1 MVRRALCLL
10 GLVLAV
16 AGCGQ
21 LPRPF
26 QPADKT
32 GNALLEIKDG
42 MAIAVLPVT
51 HDAPGAPLVTAE
63 ALAAA
68 LRDRNLPASTQGRAR
83 AGRRLSGRA
92 VVQPLSAGQ
101 EEVLLYW
108 ELSNAQGQR
117 LAAVAQRGVAVP
129 GAWRAGDPEV
139 VRELM
144 DQAAG
149 KIAALVQDPTVE
161 EAALTAPLAAP
172 TPPKLVILPIE
183 DLPGDGGRSLP
194 WALAAELLAAGVPLA
209 REAGADDLTIAGRV
223 ELAAPR
229 SGRQEVTVGWTVTRA
244 RDGAEL
250 GRIDQRSQVPAG
262 SLDGP
267 WGATAGGIAA
277 GAAAGILDLLD
288 RLGPAI

>member
-10 GLVLAV
+10 GLVLTV

-42 MAIAVLPVT
+42 MAITVLPVT
-51 HDAPGAPLVTAE
+51 HDAPGAPLETAE

-92 VVQPLSAGQ
+92 VVLPLSPGK

-117 LAAVAQRGVAVP
+117 LAAVAQRGVAAP
-129 GAWRAGDPEV
+129 GAWRAGEPEV
-139 VRELM
+139 VRTLM
-144 DQAAG
+144 EQAAG
-149 KIAALVQDPTVE
+149 KIAALVQNPTVE
-161 EAALTAPLAAP
+161 EAALPAPAAP
-172 TPPKLVILPIE
+172 RLVILPIE
-183 DLPGDGGRSLP
+183 GLPGDGGRSLP
-194 WALAAELLAAGVPLA
+194 WALATELLAAGVPLA
-209 REAGADDLTIAGRV
+209 READADDMMIAGRV
-223 ELAAPR
+223 ELSSPR
-229 SGRQEVTVGWTVTRA
+229 SGHQEVTVGWTVTRA

-250 GRIDQRSQVPAG
+250 GRIDQQSQVPAG